1 MKINFP
7 KLEPALY
14 LISTPIGTL
23 SDFTFRAINV
33 LQNVNVLLAEDTRV
47 LRKLMNI
54 MDIDLNGRN
63 ISSYNDNSGDEVR
76 SKYILELEQNKSIA
90 LCCDSGTPLIS
101 DPGYKLV
108 RQVIRDGYKVISIPG
123 ACSVIVALC
132 QSGLPSDKFF
142 FGGFPPVKKNQ
153 RINFFNDLLSVPS
166 TLIFFESPKRILN
179 TLEDL
184 GNIFGNSQQIVVCRE
199 LTKNFEENKRG
210 TIDSIIKIL
219 RKENNLR
226 GEFTVVVS
234 RKENIKTDLNLIK
247 SDLIYLLKKNTFR
260 DSVAIVSKKYS
271 LSKKEVYNLG
281 LKILNN

>member
-7 KLEPALY
+7 KIEPALY
-14 LISTPIGTL
+14 LVATPIGAL
-23 SDFTFRAINV
+23 ADFTFRAINV

-47 LRKLMNI
+47 LRKLMNL

-63 ISSYNDNSGDEVR
+63 ISSYNDNSGDDVR
-76 SKYILELEQNKSIA
+76 TKYIVELEQNKSIA

-108 RQVIRDGYKVISIPG
+108 RQVLRDGYKVISIPG
-123 ACSVIVALC
+123 ACSVLVALC

-153 RINFFNDLLSVPS
+153 RINFFNDLLSIPS

-184 GNIFGNSQQIVVCRE
+184 GNIFGNSQEIVVCRE

-219 RKENNLR
+219 RIENNIR
-226 GEFTVVVS
+226 GEFTVVVD
-234 RKENIKTDLNLIK
+234 RKKNIKPDLNLIK
-247 SDLIYLLKKNTFR
+247 SDLIYLLNKNTFR

>member
-7 KLEPALY
+7 KIEPALY
-14 LISTPIGTL
+14 LISTPIGAL
-23 SDFTFRAINV
+23 ADFTFRAINV

-47 LRKLMNI
+47 LRKLMNL

-63 ISSYNDNSGDEVR
+63 ISSYNDNSGDDVR
-76 SKYILELEQNKSIA
+76 TKFIVELEQNKSIA

-108 RQVIRDGYKVISIPG
+108 RQVLSNGYKVISIPG
-123 ACSVIVALC
+123 ACSVLVALC

-142 FGGFPPVKKNQ
+142 FGGFPPIKKNQ
-153 RINFFNDLLSVPS
+153 RINFFNDLLSIPS

-184 GNIFGNSQQIVVCRE
+184 GNIFGNSQEIVVCRE

-210 TIDSIIKIL
+210 TINSIIKTL
-219 RKENNLR
+219 RIENNLR
-226 GEFTVVVS
+226 GEFTVVVD
-234 RKENIKTDLNLIK
+234 RKKNIKPDLNSIK
-247 SDLIYLLKKNTFR
+247 SDLIYLLNKNTFR
-260 DSVAIVSKKYS
+260 DTVAIVSKKYS

-281 LKILNN
+281 LKIINN

>member
-23 SDFTFRAINV
+23 SDLTFRAINV

-142 FGGFPPVKKNQ
+142 FGGFPPAKKNQ

-184 GNIFGNSQQIVVCRE
+184 GNIFGNSHQIVVCRE

-226 GEFTVVVS
+226 GEFTVVVN

>member
-54 MDIDLNGRN
+54 MEIDLSGRN

-142 FGGFPPVKKNQ
+142 FGGFPPAKKNQ

-226 GEFTVVVS
+226 GEFTVVVN
-234 RKENIKTDLNLIK
+234 RKENIKPDLNLIK

>member
-47 LRKLMNI
+47 LRKLMNL

-142 FGGFPPVKKNQ
+142 FGGFPPAKKNQ

-219 RKENNLR
+219 RKENNFR
-226 GEFTVVVS
+226 GEFTVVVN
-234 RKENIKTDLNLIK
+234 RKENIKPDLNFIK

>member
-47 LRKLMNI
+47 LRKLMNL

-142 FGGFPPVKKNQ
+142 FGGFPPAKKNQ
-153 RINFFNDLLSVPS
+153 RINFFDDLLSVPS

-219 RKENNLR
+219 RKENNFR
-226 GEFTVVVS
+226 GEFTVVVN
-234 RKENIKTDLNLIK
+234 RKENIKPDLNLIK

>member
-63 ISSYNDNSGDEVR
+63 ISSYNDNSDEEVR

-142 FGGFPPVKKNQ
+142 FGGFPPAKKNQ

-226 GEFTVVVS
+226 GEFTVVVN
-234 RKENIKTDLNLIK
+234 RKENIKPDLNLIK

-260 DSVAIVSKKYS
+260 DSVSIVSKKYS

>member
-47 LRKLMNI
+47 LRKLMNL

-142 FGGFPPVKKNQ
+142 FGGFPPAKKNQ

-219 RKENNLR
+219 RKENNFR
-226 GEFTVVVS
+226 GEFTVVVN
-234 RKENIKTDLNLIK
+234 RKENIKPDLNLIK

-260 DSVAIVSKKYS
+260 DSVDIVSKKYS

>member
-23 SDFTFRAINV
+23 SDLTFRAINV

-47 LRKLMNI
+47 LRKLMNL

-142 FGGFPPVKKNQ
+142 FGGFPPAKKNQ

-219 RKENNLR
+219 RKENNFR
-226 GEFTVVVS
+226 GEFTVVVN
-234 RKENIKTDLNLIK
+234 RKENIKPDLNLIK

>member
-14 LISTPIGTL
+14 LVSTPIGTL

-47 LRKLMNI
+47 LRKLMNL

-142 FGGFPPVKKNQ
+142 FGGFPPAKKNQ

-219 RKENNLR
+219 RKENNFR
-226 GEFTVVVS
+226 GEFTVVVN
-234 RKENIKTDLNLIK
+234 RKENIKPDLNLIK
-247 SDLIYLLKKNTFR
+247 SDLIYLLKKKTFR

>member
-142 FGGFPPVKKNQ
+142 FGGFPPARKNQ

-219 RKENNLR
+219 RKENNFR
-226 GEFTVVVS
+226 GEFTVVVN
-234 RKENIKTDLNLIK
+234 RKENIKPDLNLIK

>member
-47 LRKLMNI
+47 LRKLMNL
-54 MDIDLNGRN
+54 MDIDLNGRD
-63 ISSYNDNSGDEVR
+63 ISSYNDNSSDEVR
-76 SKYILELEQNKSIA
+76 SKYILELKQNKSIA

-108 RQVIRDGYKVISIPG
+108 RQVLRDGYKVISIPG

-142 FGGFPPVKKNQ
+142 FGGFPPAKKNQ
-153 RINFFNDLLSVPS
+153 RINFFNVLLSVPS
-166 TLIFFESPKRILN
+166 TLILFESPKRILN

-184 GNIFGNSQQIVVCRE
+184 GNIFGNSHQIVVCRE

-219 RKENNLR
+219 RKENNFR
-226 GEFTVVVS
+226 GEFTVVVN
-234 RKENIKTDLNLIK
+234 RKENIKPDLNLIK

>member
-1 MKINFP
+1 
-7 KLEPALY
+7 
-14 LISTPIGTL
+14 
-23 SDFTFRAINV
+23 
-33 LQNVNVLLAEDTRV
+33 
-47 LRKLMNI
+47 
-54 MDIDLNGRN
+54 
-63 ISSYNDNSGDEVR
+63 
-76 SKYILELEQNKSIA
+76 
-90 LCCDSGTPLIS
+90 
-101 DPGYKLV
+101 
-108 RQVIRDGYKVISIPG
+108 VICIPG

-142 FGGFPPVKKNQ
+142 FGGFPPAKKNQ

-226 GEFTVVVS
+226 GEFTVVVN
-234 RKENIKTDLNLIK
+234 RKENIKPDLNLIK

>member
-7 KLEPALY
+7 KIEPALY
-14 LISTPIGTL
+14 LISTPIGAL
-23 SDFTFRAINV
+23 ADFTFRAVNV

-47 LRKLMNI
+47 LRKLMNL
-54 MDIDLNGRN
+54 MVIDLNGRN
-63 ISSYNDNSGDEVR
+63 INSYNDNSGDDVR
-76 SKYILELEQNKSIA
+76 TKFIVELEQNKSIA

-108 RQVIRDGYKVISIPG
+108 RQVLSNGYKVISIPG
-123 ACSVIVALC
+123 ACSVLVALC

-142 FGGFPPVKKNQ
+142 FGGFPPIKKTQ
-153 RINFFNDLLSVPS
+153 RINFFNDLLSIPS

-184 GNIFGNSQQIVVCRE
+184 GKIFGNSQEIVVCRE

-210 TIDSIIKIL
+210 TINSIIKTL
-219 RKENNLR
+219 RIENNLR
-226 GEFTVVVS
+226 GEFTVVVD
-234 RKENIKTDLNLIK
+234 RKKNIKPDLNSIK
-247 SDLIYLLKKNTFR
+247 SDLIYLLNKNTFR
-260 DSVAIVSKKYS
+260 DTVAIVSKKYS

-281 LKILNN
+281 LKIINN

>member
-7 KLEPALY
+7 KIEPALY

-23 SDFTFRAINV
+23 ADFTFRAINV

-47 LRKLMNI
+47 LRKLMNL

-63 ISSYNDNSGDEVR
+63 ISSYNDNSGDDVR
-76 SKYILELEQNKSIA
+76 TKFIVELEQNKSIA

-108 RQVIRDGYKVISIPG
+108 RQVLSDGYKVISIPG
-123 ACSVIVALC
+123 ACSVLVALC

-142 FGGFPPVKKNQ
+142 FGGFPPIKKNQ
-153 RINFFNDLLSVPS
+153 RINFFNDLLSIPS

-184 GNIFGNSQQIVVCRE
+184 GNIFGNSQEIVVCRE

-210 TIDSIIKIL
+210 TINSIIKTL
-219 RKENNLR
+219 RIENNLR
-226 GEFTVVVS
+226 GEFTVVVD
-234 RKENIKTDLNLIK
+234 RKKNIKPDLNSIK
-247 SDLIYLLKKNTFR
+247 SDLIYLLNKNTFR
-260 DSVAIVSKKYS
+260 DTVAIVSKKYS

-281 LKILNN
+281 LKIINN

>member
-47 LRKLMNI
+47 LRKLMNL

-142 FGGFPPVKKNQ
+142 FGGFPPAKKNQ
-153 RINFFNDLLSVPS
+153 RINFFKDLLSVPS

-210 TIDSIIKIL
+210 TIDSIIKTL
-219 RKENNLR
+219 RKENNFR
-226 GEFTVVVS
+226 GEFTVVVN
-234 RKENIKTDLNLIK
+234 RKENIKPGLNLIK
-247 SDLIYLLKKNTFR
+247 SDLIYLLKNKTFR

>member
-1 MKINFP
+1 LIINFP

-14 LISTPIGTL
+14 LVSTPIGTL

-47 LRKLMNI
+47 LRKLMNL

-142 FGGFPPVKKNQ
+142 FGGFPPAKKNQ
-153 RINFFNDLLSVPS
+153 RINFFNNLLSVPS

-219 RKENNLR
+219 RKENNFR
-226 GEFTVVVS
+226 GEFTVVVN
-234 RKENIKTDLNLIK
+234 RKENIKPDLNLIK

-281 LKILNN
+281 LKILNS

>member
-1 MKINFP
+1 MIINFP

-14 LISTPIGTL
+14 LVSTPIGTL

-47 LRKLMNI
+47 LRKLMNL

-63 ISSYNDNSGDEVR
+63 IGSYNDNSGDEVR

-142 FGGFPPVKKNQ
+142 FGGFPPAKKNQ
-153 RINFFNDLLSVPS
+153 RINFFNNLLSVPS

-226 GEFTVVVS
+226 GEFTVVVN
-234 RKENIKTDLNLIK
+234 RKENIKPDLNLIK
-247 SDLIYLLKKNTFR
+247 SDLIYLLKKKTFR

>member
-23 SDFTFRAINV
+23 SDLTFRAINV

-142 FGGFPPVKKNQ
+142 FGGFPPAKKNQ

-184 GNIFGNSQQIVVCRE
+184 GNIFGYSHQIVVCRE
-199 LTKNFEENKRG
+199 VTKNFEENKRG
-210 TIDSIIKIL
+210 SIDSIIKIL
-219 RKENNLR
+219 RKENNFR
-226 GEFTVVVS
+226 GEFTVVVN
-234 RKENIKTDLNLIK
+234 RKENIKPDLKLIK

>member
-23 SDFTFRAINV
+23 SDLTFRAINV

-47 LRKLMNI
+47 LRKLMNL

-63 ISSYNDNSGDEVR
+63 IRSYNDNSGDEVR

-184 GNIFGNSQQIVVCRE
+184 GNIFGNSHQIVVCRE

-226 GEFTVVVS
+226 GEFTVVVN

>member
-7 KLEPALY
+7 KIEPALY

-23 SDFTFRAINV
+23 SDFTFRAINI

-47 LRKLMNI
+47 LRKLMNL

-63 ISSYNDNSGDEVR
+63 ISSYNDNSGDELR

-142 FGGFPPVKKNQ
+142 FGGFPPAKKNQ

-184 GNIFGNSQQIVVCRE
+184 GNIFGNSQEIVVCRE
-199 LTKNFEENKRG
+199 LTKIFEENKRG

-219 RKENNLR
+219 RSENNLR
-226 GEFTVVVS
+226 GEFTIVVD
-234 RKENIKTDLNLIK
+234 KKKNIKPDLNLIK
-247 SDLIYLLKKNTFR
+247 SDLIYLLNKNTFR
-260 DSVAIVSKKYS
+260 DSVALVSKKYS

>member
-47 LRKLMNI
+47 LRKLMNL

-142 FGGFPPVKKNQ
+142 FGGFPPAKKNQ
-153 RINFFNDLLSVPS
+153 RINFFNELLSVPS

-184 GNIFGNSQQIVVCRE
+184 GNVFGNSQQIVVCRE
-199 LTKNFEENKRG
+199 LTKNFEENERG

-219 RKENNLR
+219 RKANNFR
-226 GEFTVVVS
+226 GEFTVVVN
-234 RKENIKTDLNLIK
+234 RKENIKPDLNLIK

>member
-1 MKINFP
+1 LNINFP

-184 GNIFGNSQQIVVCRE
+184 GNIFGNSHQIVVCRE

>member
-7 KLEPALY
+7 KIEPALY

-23 SDFTFRAINV
+23 ADFTFRAINV

-47 LRKLMNI
+47 LRKLMNL

-63 ISSYNDNSGDEVR
+63 ISSYNDNSGDDVR
-76 SKYILELEQNKSIA
+76 TKFIVELEQNKSIA

-108 RQVIRDGYKVISIPG
+108 RQVLSNGYKVISIPG
-123 ACSVIVALC
+123 ACSVLVALC

-142 FGGFPPVKKNQ
+142 FGGFPPIKKNQ
-153 RINFFNDLLSVPS
+153 RINFFNDLMSIPS

-184 GNIFGNSQQIVVCRE
+184 GNIFGNSQEIVVCRE

-210 TIDSIIKIL
+210 TINSIIKTL
-219 RKENNLR
+219 RIENNLR
-226 GEFTVVVS
+226 GEFTVVVD
-234 RKENIKTDLNLIK
+234 RKKNIKPDLNSIK
-247 SDLIYLLKKNTFR
+247 SDLIYLLNKNTFR
-260 DSVAIVSKKYS
+260 DTVAIVSKKYS

-281 LKILNN
+281 LKIINN

>member
-47 LRKLMNI
+47 LRKLMNL

-142 FGGFPPVKKNQ
+142 FGGFPPAKKNQ

-219 RKENNLR
+219 KKENNFR
-226 GEFTVVVS
+226 GEFTVVVN
-234 RKENIKTDLNLIK
+234 RKENIKPDLNLIK
-247 SDLIYLLKKNTFR
+247 SDLIYLLKKKTFR

>member
-23 SDFTFRAINV
+23 SDLTFRAINV

-47 LRKLMNI
+47 LRKLMNL

-184 GNIFGNSQQIVVCRE
+184 GNIFGNSHQIVVCRE

-226 GEFTVVVS
+226 GEFTVVVN

>member
-47 LRKLMNI
+47 LRKLMNL

-142 FGGFPPVKKNQ
+142 FGGFPPAKKNQ

-219 RKENNLR
+219 RKENNFR
-226 GEFTVVVS
+226 GEFTVVVN
-234 RKENIKTDLNLIK
+234 RKENIKPDLNLIK
-247 SDLIYLLKKNTFR
+247 SDLIYLSKKNTFR

>member
-7 KLEPALY
+7 KIEPALY
-14 LISTPIGTL
+14 LISTPIGAL
-23 SDFTFRAINV
+23 ADFTFRAINV

-47 LRKLMNI
+47 LKKLMNL

-63 ISSYNDNSGDEVR
+63 INSYNDNSGDDVR
-76 SKYILELEQNKSIA
+76 TKFIVELEQNKSIA

-108 RQVIRDGYKVISIPG
+108 RQVLSDGYKVISIPG
-123 ACSVIVALC
+123 ACSVLVALC

-142 FGGFPPVKKNQ
+142 FGGFPPIKKNQ
-153 RINFFNDLLSVPS
+153 RINFFNDLMSIPS

-184 GNIFGNSQQIVVCRE
+184 GNIFGNSQEIVVCRE

-210 TIDSIIKIL
+210 TINSIIKTL
-219 RKENNLR
+219 RIENNLR
-226 GEFTVVVS
+226 GEFTVVVD
-234 RKENIKTDLNLIK
+234 RKKNIKPDLNSIK
-247 SDLIYLLKKNTFR
+247 SDLIYLLNKNTFR
-260 DSVAIVSKKYS
+260 DTVAIVSKKYS

-281 LKILNN
+281 LKIINN

>member
-226 GEFTVVVS
+226 GEFTVVVN